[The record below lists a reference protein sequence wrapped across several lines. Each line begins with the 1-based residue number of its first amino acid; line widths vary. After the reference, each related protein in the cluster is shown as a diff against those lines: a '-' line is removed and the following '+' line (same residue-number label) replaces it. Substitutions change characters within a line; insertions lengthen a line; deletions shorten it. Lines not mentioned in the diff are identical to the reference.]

1 MGIYVATIKN
11 EALQKLAN
19 EVDVDKNGVL
29 DQEECASLFEKIN
42 AEEQEFNRRLGLTN
56 DKVKSNSVI
65 LGGAAGMTGVFA
77 IVNKI
82 KPLPFKG
89 IPALIGTL
97 CAATGYI
104 AKNIAQNSWSDKLKA
119 LEQAKEELNSLLQ
132 EEQAQVMKEVA

>member
-1 MGIYVATIKN
+1 MGINVAAIKN

-29 DQEECASLFEKIN
+29 NQEECASLFEKIN
-42 AEEQEFNRRLGLTN
+42 AEEQGLNRSLEITN
-56 DKVKSNSVI
+56 DKVKSNAVI
-65 LGGAAGMTGVFA
+65 LGGAAAWGGIIA
-77 IVNKI
+77 LANKI

-89 IPALIGTL
+89 MPVLIGVA

-104 AKNIAQNSWSDKLKA
+104 TKNIAQNSWSEKLKD

-132 EEQAQVMKEVA
+132 NNQAQVMEEVA

>member
-1 MGIYVATIKN
+1 MGINVTTIKN

-29 DQEECASLFEKIN
+29 NKEECASLFEKIN
-42 AEEQEFNRRLGLTN
+42 AEEQKFNQRLGSIN

-65 LGGAAGMTGVFA
+65 LGGAAAYGGIFA
-77 IVNKI
+77 LANKI

-89 IPALIGTL
+89 MPALIGVA

-104 AKNIAQNSWSDKLKA
+104 VKNIAQNSWSEKLKD
-119 LEQAKEELNSLLQ
+119 LEQAKEELNTLLQ
-132 EEQAQVMKEVA
+132 DDQTQVMEEVA